1 MHAFRTGL
9 MVVLMAIST
18 AAFAAE
24 TPPDRPLRVGVFA
37 VDATPPVGSPLAY
50 APAKEVTVPLSCRG
64 VVLLGEEGPIVLCA
78 VDWIGIGNDGQKK
91 FRESLAKAA
100 GTSPERV
107 AVHAL
112 HQHCAPR
119 CDFSTDRLLSQ
130 YGINDQVFDA
140 LFARDVIRRAAE
152 AVAVAIDAAKPVTHL
167 GLGQA
172 VVENVAS
179 NRRILGPDGKVSR
192 MRWTSPRLGE
202 LRALP
207 VGTIDPVLRT
217 ISLWEGDRPIVALSY
232 YAVHPVSYSGEGEV
246 NTEFP
251 GIARDS
257 RQEAT
262 GVMHVHFTGAAGNLN
277 ASKWNDGSP
286 EKRRI
291 LADRVAAGMAR
302 AWESTTKT
310 PIGARDLG
318 WESLA
323 VSLPL
328 SPDLDEK
335 KLLAT
340 LEDQSASISKRSS
353 AAGELVWLR
362 RCNKGDTIDV
372 SCLRLGKA
380 RVLHLPGELFVE
392 YQLAAQKLRPDLFVA
407 MAAYGDYGTGY
418 IGTKIAYRQGGYET
432 RPGVTHVAPG
442 VEEVLM
448 DALTRLLRHATRG
461 ERGESE

>member
-140 LFARDVIRRAAE
+140 AFARDVIRRAAE

-192 MRWTSPRLGE
+192 MRWTSPRLGD

-207 VGTIDPVLRT
+207 AGTIDPVLRT
-217 ISLWEGDRPIVALSY
+217 ISLWDGNRPLVALTY

-340 LEDQSASISKRSS
+340 LEDQSASISKRSPVRPASWFGYGAATRATRSTFRAFAWAKPACFICPASCSSSTSWRPRSCGQTCSSPWPPMATTAQATS
-353 AAGELVWLR
+353 AQRSPTA
-362 RCNKGDTIDV
+362 
-372 SCLRLGKA
+372 KA
-380 RVLHLPGELFVE
+380 
-392 YQLAAQKLRPDLFVA
+392 A
-407 MAAYGDYGTGY
+407 
-418 IGTKIAYRQGGYET
+418 T
-432 RPGVTHVAPG
+432 RPVP
-442 VEEVLM
+442 
-448 DALTRLLRHATRG
+448 ALLTLLR
-461 ERGESE
+461 ESRKC